1 MKRMK
6 ISGVLVSTTTILI
19 VWLLFISV
27 AMSNASENYY
37 PNNAPMANAGSDKIL
52 YLPNDSVALQSNASD
67 EDGEVMFY
75 YWAQVGGPST
85 AGMKEPFTDRLQL
98 TDLTE
103 GHYTFRL
110 VVIDNEGHPA
120 QDDVDV
126 LVKRR

>member
-1 MKRMK
+1 MKRFK
-6 ISGVLVSTTTILI
+6 ISGVLVSTTTILV
-19 VWLLFISV
+19 VWLLFISF

-37 PNNAPMANAGSDKIL
+37 PQNAPLANAGLDKTI
-52 YLPNDSVALQSNASD
+52 YLPQDAVALQSNATD
-67 EDGEVMFY
+67 KDGEVMFY

-98 TDLTE
+98 SDLKE

-120 QDDVDV
+120 QDDVEV
-126 LVKRR
+126 FVKSR